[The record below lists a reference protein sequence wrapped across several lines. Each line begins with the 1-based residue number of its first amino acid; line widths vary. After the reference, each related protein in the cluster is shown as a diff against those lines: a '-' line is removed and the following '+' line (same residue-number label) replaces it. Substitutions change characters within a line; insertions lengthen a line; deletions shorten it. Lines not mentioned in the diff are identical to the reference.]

1 MATFDEVSML
11 RVTDDFG
18 AQVVVGCIPDSG
30 SEFMGVGEQGSWA
43 EDCKPVTSV
52 IIDVNGAVQLTNHK
66 DVASMAAWLSA
77 AAVWLRTRQLVDGE
91 GNE

>member
-18 AQVVVGCIPDSG
+18 HQVVVGCVPGSG
-30 SEFMGVGEQGSWA
+30 SEFMGVGEDGSWA
-43 EDCKPVTSV
+43 EHCRPITSV
-52 IIDVNGAVQLTNHK
+52 IIDVSGAVQLTNHK

-77 AAVWLRTRQLVDGE
+77 AAVWLRTRQLADGE
-91 GNE
+91 GND

>member
-1 MATFDEVSML
+1 ML
-11 RVTDDFG
+11 RVTDEFG
-18 AQVVVGCIPDSG
+18 AQVVIGCIPDSAH
-30 SEFMGVGEQGSWA
+30 EFMGVGEQDSWA
-43 EDCKPVTSV
+43 ETCQPITSV
-52 IIDVNGAVQLTNHK
+52 ILDVNGAVQLTNHK